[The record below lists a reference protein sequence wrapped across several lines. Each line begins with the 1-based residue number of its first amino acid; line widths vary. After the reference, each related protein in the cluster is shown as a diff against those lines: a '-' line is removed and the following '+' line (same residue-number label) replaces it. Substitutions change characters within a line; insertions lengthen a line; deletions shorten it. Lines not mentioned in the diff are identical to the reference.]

1 MTDNITQNISV
12 HILFVSVIQLKALLH
27 YHIFA
32 ESIRMFHHII
42 RQQIRT
48 KMYIHLSGLSS
59 YHKISDANPQVSN
72 LGANYKTFYSCEER
86 NS

>member
-1 MTDNITQNISV
+1 MTDDITQNISV
-12 HILFVSVIQLKALLH
+12 HILFVSVIQLKALLR

-32 ESIRMFHHII
+32 ESIIRTFHII
-42 RQQIRT
+42 QRQIRT

-72 LGANYKTFYSCEER
+72 FGANYKTFYSCEER
-86 NS
+86 NP